1 MFAARPPQPWKATVK
16 TQEISGTGPRRAT
29 GPSLA
34 DLLQRYALFLL
45 LVGEVILFLVLIPM
59 QFGSPE
65 NLQSIA
71 VAQSVVGILML
82 GLLIPLIS
90 GEFDVSLAG
99 VFTTAM
105 LVAAIA
111 IDRLGW
117 PVWIALVV
125 AVAISAAI
133 GAMNAFVVIITR
145 ADSLVVTLG
154 VLTIL
159 RGVDEALTQGTTITV
174 RGDVGQD
181 LRNAV
186 DFAPLGI
193 PLPVLLLLIIAGI
206 IWYLTENTP
215 LGRYLYAIGGSL
227 QAARLAGVPVRKL
240 RILAFTAG
248 GALAGLAGV
257 LQLAKSSTATA
268 SFGAGYLFPALA
280 AAFLGAVAF
289 RIGSFNVRGAVTALF
304 LLAVGVTGIR
314 MLGVPLWI
322 DGVFNGAALIL
333 AVAIVRGIRKADS

>member
-1 MFAARPPQPWKATVK
+1 VT
-16 TQEISGTGPRRAT
+16 TQQLHVPRIRSTTGAPI
-29 GPSLA
+29 A
-34 DLLQRYALFLL
+34 DLLQRYALLILL
-45 LVGEVILFLVLIPM
+45 AGEVALFLVVVPE
-59 QFGSPE
+59 QFGSAE

-111 IDRLGW
+111 IDRFGW
-117 PVWIALVV
+117 PVWVALVA
-125 AVAISAAI
+125 AVVISAGI
-133 GAMNAFVVIITR
+133 GAMNAFVVIVTR

-159 RGVDEALTQGTTITV
+159 RGVDEALTQGTTITL
-174 RGDVGQD
+174 RGDIGQD

-186 DFAPLGI
+186 DVAILGI
-193 PLPVLLLLIIAGI
+193 PLPVVLFAVIAAV
-206 IWYLTENTP
+206 IWYLTEHTP
-215 LGRYLYAIGGSL
+215 AGRYLYAIGGSL
-227 QAARLAGVPVRKL
+227 QAARLAGVPARKL

-248 GALAGLAGV
+248 GALAGFAGV

-289 RIGSFNVRGAVTALF
+289 RIGSFNVRGAITALF
-304 LLAVGVTGIR
+304 LLAAGVTGIR
-314 MLGVPLWI
+314 MLGAPLWI

>member
-1 MFAARPPQPWKATVK
+1 M
-16 TQEISGTGPRRAT
+16 PRTRTTSA
-29 GPSLA
+29 SVA
-34 DLLQRYALFLL
+34 DLLQRYALLALL
-45 LVGEVILFLVLIPM
+45 AGQVVLFLILVPE
-59 QFGSPE
+59 QFGTPE

-117 PVWIALVV
+117 PVWVALVT
-125 AVAISAAI
+125 AVAISAGI
-133 GAMNAFVVIITR
+133 GAMNALVVIVTR

-159 RGVDEALTQGTTITV
+159 RGVDEALTQGTTITL

-181 LRNAV
+181 LRDVV
-186 DFAPLGI
+186 DVAPLGV
-193 PLPVLLLLIIAGI
+193 PLPVVLFAVIAGI
-206 IWYLTENTP
+206 VWYLTEHTP
-215 LGRYLYAIGGSL
+215 SGRYLYAIGGSL
-227 QAARLAGVPVRKL
+227 QAARLAGVPARKL

-248 GALAGLAGV
+248 GALAGIAGV

-289 RIGSFNVRGAVTALF
+289 RIGSFNVRGAVTALLF
-304 LLAVGVTGIR
+304 LAVGVTGIR
-314 MLGVPLWI
+314 MLGAPLWI